1 MPIVNDPE
9 RQMTVDTETGYFVR
23 RTRGYAK
30 GLLEGFRFGQL
41 QADGTER
48 ILGGFSA
55 ATAAAPRNGTTDP
68 ETGKQIV
75 SFYYEIR
82 VVGEPHE
89 LPKREIA
96 ELAVPLMKK
105 QIRGY
110 GQNTSDWDGDNI
122 VTINFE
128 AGQYDPFKGEGC

>member
-1 MPIVNDPE
+1 MPIINDPE

-23 RTRGYAK
+23 HTRGYAK

-55 ATAAAPRNGTTDP
+55 ATAVAPRNGTTDP

-96 ELAVPLMKK
+96 ELAAPILELHM
-105 QIRGY
+105 GDY
-110 GQNTSDWDGDNI
+110 GRYPPPGQAEHI

-128 AGQYDPFKGEGC
+128 AGPYDPFKGEGC

>member
-9 RQMTVDTETGYFVR
+9 RKMTVATETRYFVR

-55 ATAAAPRNGTTDP
+55 AIAKGEKTGTIDS
-68 ETGKQIV
+68 ETGKRVI

-96 ELAVPLMKK
+96 ELAAPILTGH
-105 QIRGY
+105 IRDHGKY
-110 GQNTSDWDGDNI
+110 PPPRQAENI